1 MENHNSTTHKG
12 IRVHTM
18 VFAGFLVIGAF
29 FLITEHRAH
38 VLGWLP
44 FILLA
49 ACPLMHLFMHKGHG
63 GHGDNST
70 DQEHH
75 KEDNQSK
82 T

>member
-1 MENHNSTTHKG
+1 MNNHNSTTHKG
-12 IRVHTM
+12 IRVHRW
-18 VFAGFLVIGAF
+18 VFVGFLVIGAF

-49 ACPLMHLFMHKGHG
+49 ACPLMHLFMHKGHS
-63 GHGDNST
+63 GHGDNSAGR
-70 DQEHH
+70 EHH

>member
-1 MENHNSTTHKG
+1 MDNHNSTTHKG
-12 IRVHTM
+12 ICVHTL
-18 VFAGFLVIGAF
+18 VFVGFLLIGAF

-63 GHGDNST
+63 DNST

-75 KEDNQSK
+75 QEDNQPK

>member
-1 MENHNSTTHKG
+1 MDNHDSTHKKAL
-12 IRVHTM
+12 RVHHWI
-18 VFAGFLVIGAF
+18 FIGFLVVGAF

-38 VLGWLP
+38 ALGWLP

-63 GHGDNST
+63 SHGGDANR
-70 DQEHH
+70 EHND
-75 KEDNQSK
+75 ESNQSK

>member
-1 MENHNSTTHKG
+1 MDNHNSTIHKG
-12 IRVHTM
+12 IRVHTL
-18 VFAGFLVIGAF
+18 VFTGFLLIGAF

-63 GHGDNST
+63 GHGDDAT
-70 DQEHH
+70 EHH
-75 KEDNQSK
+75 KENNQSK

>member
-1 MENHNSTTHKG
+1 MNKHNP
-12 IRVHTM
+12 IVHGGMRMHTL

-29 FLITEHRAH
+29 LLITEHRAH
-38 VLGWLP
+38 ALGWLP

-63 GHGDNST
+63 GHEDDAT
-70 DQEHH
+70 EYH
-75 KEDNQSK
+75 KEDNRSK

>member
-1 MENHNSTTHKG
+1 MDNHDSKIGKTTRLYHW
-12 IRVHTM
+12 I
-18 VFAGFLVIGAF
+18 FIGFLVIGAF

-63 GHGDNST
+63 SHGNDTT
-70 DQEHH
+70 DQGHH
-75 KEDNQSK
+75 KVDNQSK